1 MRTLWLLVLAIAAV
15 TTTGCDQNGPVVPT
29 EPGAASLQIP
39 DVGRGHGQFTTV
51 MTRNV
56 WVGVNLRDILV
67 VPPTEIPQTVFALH
81 QELIQSLPAERMD
94 QIAAEIAREAPDIV
108 GLQEVFQIRVNGEV
122 QFDFLEL
129 LLDGLQDRMASY
141 DVAIV
146 RTALAV
152 EVPALPPDGPLYLAG
167 VVDREAILVRRGV
180 PYSNAQAQAFDTF
193 LSLDLGIAPPIPW
206 RRGWASVDARVHG
219 RDYRLFTTHL
229 ETQSAGPINA
239 EQGTELIAAAANSPL
254 PVILVGDFNSAG
266 NPSAPEER
274 KTATYGNILA
284 SGYADAWLDFGGG
297 VDDGLTAYNEPADYD
312 QRLDFVF
319 FRGFRGADDVAVVG
333 AEEGDRTPSG
343 LRASDHAGV
352 VARIRLP

>member
-1 MRTLWLLVLAIAAV
+1 MRTLPLLVLAVAAA
-15 TTTGCDQNGPVVPT
+15 TATGCDQKEPVVPT
-29 EPGAASLQIP
+29 APGAASSQIS
-39 DVGRGHGQFTTV
+39 DAGRGHGQFTTV

-56 WVGVNLRDILV
+56 WVGVDLSDILV
-67 VPPTEIPQTVFALH
+67 VSPTEIPQTVFALH

-94 QIAAEIAREAPDIV
+94 QIAAEIAREAPDVV
-108 GLQEVFQIRVNGEV
+108 GLQEVFQVLVNGEV

-129 LLDGLQDRMASY
+129 VRDGLRARDALY

-152 EVPALPPDGPLYLAG
+152 ELPALAPDGSFYLAG
-167 VVDREAILVRRGV
+167 VADREAILVRRGV
-180 PYSNAQAQAFDTF
+180 QYRDAQAQAFDTYF
-193 LSLDLGIAPPIPW
+193 SLDLGIAPPIPW
-206 RRGWASVDARVHG
+206 RRGWTSVVARVHG
-219 RDYRLFTTHL
+219 GDYRIFTTHL
-229 ETQSAGPINA
+229 ETQSAGSINA
-239 EQGTELIAAAANSPL
+239 AQGTELIAAAANSPL

-266 NPSAPEER
+266 NPSAPEPR
-274 KTATYGNILA
+274 KTATYVNILA

-297 VDDGLTAYNEPADYD
+297 VNDGLTAYNEPADYD

-319 FRGFRGADDVAVVG
+319 FKGFRGADDVAVVG

>member
-1 MRTLWLLVLAIAAV
+1 VRRLRLLVLAIAAF
-15 TTTGCDQNGPVVPT
+15 TTTGCDQKGSVVPT
-29 EPGAASLQIP
+29 EPGAAPLQISN
-39 DVGRGHGQFTTV
+39 VGRGHGQFTTV
-51 MTRNV
+51 LTRNL
-56 WVGVNLRDILV
+56 WVGVNLSDILV
-67 VPPTEIPQTVFALH
+67 VPPTEIPQMVFSLH
-81 QELIQSLPAERMD
+81 QELIRSLPAERMD

-108 GLQEVFQIRVNGEV
+108 GLQEVFQVLVNGEV

-129 LLDGLQDRMASY
+129 LRDGLQARNAFY
-141 DVAIV
+141 DIAIV

-152 EVPALPPDGPLYLAG
+152 ELPALPPDGPLYLAG

-180 PYSNAQAQAFDTF
+180 QYSDAQAQAFDTYF
-193 LSLDLGIAPPIPW
+193 SLDLGIAPPIPW
-206 RRGWASVDARVHG
+206 RRGWTSVVAKVHG
-219 RDYRLFTTHL
+219 RDYRLFNTHL
-229 ETQSAGPINA
+229 ETQAAGSINVA
-239 EQGTELIAAAANSPL
+239 QGAELIAAAANSPL
-254 PVILVGDFNSAG
+254 PVLLVGDFNSAG
-266 NPSAPEER
+266 NPSAPEPR

-319 FRGFRGADDVAVVG
+319 FKGFRTADHVAVVG
-333 AEEGDRTPSG
+333 AEEEDRTASG

>member
-1 MRTLWLLVLAIAAV
+1 MRALPLLVLAVAAV
-15 TTTGCDQNGPVVPT
+15 TTTGCDQKGHVVPT
-29 EPGAASLQIP
+29 APGAASSQIS
-39 DVGRGHGQFTTV
+39 DAGRGHGQFTTV

-56 WVGVNLRDILV
+56 WVGVDLSDILV
-67 VPPTEIPQTVFALH
+67 VSPTEIPQTVFALH

-94 QIAAEIAREAPDIV
+94 QIAAEIAREAPDVV
-108 GLQEVFQIRVNGEV
+108 GLQEVFQVLVNGEV

-129 LLDGLQDRMASY
+129 VRDGLRARDALY

-152 EVPALPPDGPLYLAG
+152 ELPALAPDGSFYLAG
-167 VVDREAILVRRGV
+167 VADREAILVRRGV
-180 PYSNAQAQAFDTF
+180 QYRDAQAQAFDTYF
-193 LSLDLGIAPPIPW
+193 SLDLGIAPPIPW
-206 RRGWASVDARVHG
+206 RRGWTSVVARVHG
-219 RDYRLFTTHL
+219 GDYRIFTTHL
-229 ETQSAGPINA
+229 ETQSAGSINA
-239 EQGTELIAAAANSPL
+239 AQGAELIAAAANSPL

-266 NPSAPEER
+266 NPSAPEPR

-297 VDDGLTAYNEPADYD
+297 VNDGLTAYNEPADYD

-319 FRGFRGADDVAVVG
+319 FKGFRGADDVAVVG

>member
-1 MRTLWLLVLAIAAV
+1 MRKFWLLVLAIAAV
-15 TTTGCDQNGPVVPT
+15 TATGCDQNGKVVPT
-29 EPGAASLQIP
+29 DPGVAPLQIP
-39 DVGRGHGQFTTV
+39 DMGRGNGQFTTV
-51 MTRNV
+51 MTRNL
-56 WVGVNLRDILV
+56 WVGANLSDV
-67 VPPTEIPQTVFALH
+67 VVVSPSELPQTVFALH

-94 QIAAEIAREAPDIV
+94 QVAAEIAREAPDVV
-108 GLQEVFQIRVNGEV
+108 GLQEVFRVLVNGEV

-129 LLDGLQDRMASY
+129 VLDGLQARKASY

-152 EVPALPPDGPLYLAG
+152 EMPALPPGGPLYLAG

-180 PYSNAQAQAFDTF
+180 QSSNAQAQAFETF
-193 LSLDLGIAPPIPW
+193 FSLDLGIAPPIPW
-206 RRGWASVDARVHG
+206 RRGWASVDVRVHG

-229 ETQSAGPINA
+229 ETRSAGPINVA
-239 EQGTELIAAAANSPL
+239 QGAELIAAAASSPL
-254 PVILVGDFNSAG
+254 PVILLGDFNSAG
-266 NPSAPEER
+266 NPSAPDER

-297 VDDGLTAYNEPADYD
+297 IDDGLTAYNEPADYD

-319 FRGFRGADDVAVVG
+319 FKGFHGADDVAVVG